1 MRSTLFVSVVAL
13 LVSGCAL
20 RPRYADFVS
29 AARSDAKEVTFLLID
44 ADTTMPVANAKV
56 ELSELKNRVIVNTA
70 ADGTFKVPL
79 DKKYIDENPVF
90 VVTLPRGVT
99 QYKLMLAPYA
109 APPPTVVVPAPVS
122 PVMPEAVD
130 AGTPAS
136 NG

>member
-1 MRSTLFVSVVAL
+1 MRSTLFVCVVAL

-20 RPRYADFVS
+20 RPRYADFVT
-29 AARSDAKEVTFLLID
+29 ATKSDARDVTFLLVD
-44 ADTTMPVANAKV
+44 AHTTMPVANAKV

-79 DKKYIDENPVF
+79 EKKYIDENPVF
-90 VVTLPRGVT
+90 VVTLPKDVT
-99 QYKLMLAPYA
+99 HYKLMLAPYA
-109 APPPTVVVPAPVS
+109 APPPTVVAPT

-130 AGTPAS
+130 AGTPPS